1 MEKKTTKNRMI
12 AKKKLQGKDL
22 ITVGIFTA
30 IYFVLMFMCG
40 MLGYVPLF
48 YAILPLVVPIVCGIP
63 FMLFL
68 TKVKCFGMVTIMGTI
83 CGGLM
88 LLTGHTFI
96 PLITGI
102 VFGLLADLIFL
113 AGKYK
118 SAKASVTGYTV
129 FSLWI
134 VGMLMPF
141 WVMKDTFEKF
151 LADSMGTEYMQAT
164 FAIFGKISW
173 AFPIMAIIGG
183 IVGSYVGFAMLKKH
197 FRRAGIA

>member
-1 MEKKTTKNRMI
+1 M
-12 AKKKLQGKDL
+12 

-40 MLGYVPLF
+40 MLGYVPIF
-48 YAILPLVVPIVCGIP
+48 YAILPFMVPVVCGIP

-68 TKVKCFGMVTIMGTI
+68 TKVKYFGMVTIMGTI

-88 LLTGHTFI
+88 TLTGHTFVA
-96 PLITGI
+96 LVTGF

-118 SAKASVTGYTV
+118 SVNASVAGYAV

-134 VGMLMPF
+134 VGMLVPF
-141 WVMKDTFEKF
+141 WIMKDSFEKMMM
-151 LADSMGTEYMQAT
+151 DSMGTEYTQT
-164 FAIFGKISW
+164 VFALFQKISW
-173 AFPIMAIIGG
+173 TFPIMALVGG
-183 IVGSYVGFAMLKKH
+183 VVGAFFGFAMLKKH

>member
-1 MEKKTTKNRMI
+1 MVNME
-12 AKKKLQGKDL
+12 KKKLQAKDL

-40 MLGYVPLF
+40 MLGYVPIF
-48 YAILPLVVPIVCGIP
+48 YALLPIVIPIICDIP

-88 LLTGHTFI
+88 LLTGHTFL
-96 PLITGI
+96 PLVTGFT
-102 VFGLLADLIFL
+102 FGLLADLIFL

-118 SAKASVTGYTV
+118 SMKASVVGYAV

-134 VGMLMPF
+134 NGMLMPF
-141 WVMKDTFEKF
+141 WIMKDAFEKMM
-151 LADSMGTEYMQAT
+151 LDSMGSEYTQT
-164 FAIFGKISW
+164 VFELFQKISW
-173 AFPIMAIIGG
+173 AFPIMALAGGVIGAFFG
-183 IVGSYVGFAMLKKH
+183 VVLLKKLL
-197 FRRAGIA
+197 R